1 MGGLM
6 TELIG
11 GQRLPRR
18 HAAGSAEYT
27 SPTRGWTRLVAALLV
42 LAVGALAV
50 AGTWQAIVT
59 LASASVHGEHSGHVG
74 LGEVSPTAFGSM
86 TVETIDILDGL
97 TAEDLGGMTHGIQ
110 GFVPAELAQVE
121 LAVRFENSSGDA
133 VRVDPAQFAL
143 AVVGSPDA
151 LTTTDATVRPMSLP
165 AGAGVDVSLTFV
177 VPRAG
182 GEMNLH
188 YTDPLTTSQIDIPVG
203 RVDQVP
209 AGEGGTHVH

>member
-1 MGGLM
+1 M

-11 GQRLPRR
+11 RQRSPRR
-18 HAAGSAEYT
+18 RAAGSSEYT
-27 SPTRGWTRLVAALLV
+27 SRTQRWTRLAAALLV
-42 LAVGALAV
+42 VAVVALAV
-50 AGTWQAIVT
+50 AGTWRAIVT
-59 LASASVHGEHSGHVG
+59 LASASVHGEHSGHVA
-74 LGEVSPTAFGSM
+74 LGEVSPTAFGAM
-86 TVETIDILDGL
+86 TVETIDIIDGL
-97 TAEDLGGMTHGIQ
+97 TDEDVGGMTHGIQ

-121 LAVRFENSSGDA
+121 IAVRLENTGGDA

-151 LTTTDATVRPMSLP
+151 GSPTGSTARPMSLP

-188 YTDPLTTSQIDIPVG
+188 YTDPVTTSQIDIPVG

-209 AGEGGTHVH
+209 AGEGGSHDH